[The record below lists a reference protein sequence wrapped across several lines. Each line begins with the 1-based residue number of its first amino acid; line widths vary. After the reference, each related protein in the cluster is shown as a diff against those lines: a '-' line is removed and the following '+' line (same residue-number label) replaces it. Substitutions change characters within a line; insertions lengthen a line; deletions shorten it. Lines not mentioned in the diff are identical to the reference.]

1 MQHFKFVNW
10 EIRFFDVTNRLF
22 VYQRIHY
29 DYPKITSYNKLF
41 ETDLASKNL
50 HLAKIYWNTYR
61 DATFKN
67 LFFKAA
73 DPPDNDVMKQY
84 NLVVYLNF
92 IGLDG
97 WKIR

>member
-10 EIRFFDVTNRLF
+10 EIRFLMSRTGYLSIKG
-22 VYQRIHY
+22 YY
-29 DYPKITSYNKLF
+29 DYPKKSSYDKLF

-50 HLAKIYWNTYR
+50 HLAKIHWNTYR